1 MDQFRTVVEQ
11 TEVGVCFIS
20 ETWDRTHL
28 KKGKLISESLEIEGY
43 KWVRNVCQSNRGRG
57 KPHILISEKDFHI
70 TEISPEPITVPVN
83 VEVAWALLTP
93 KRKLQ
98 GTRINHIVVASVYY
112 SSTQTSRVAFLDHI
126 SESYHA
132 LCSNYGSDLKFIIGG
147 DVNRLNIKP
156 ILNLSAGLTQMVKV
170 PTRKNPDAILDIIIT
185 NISAL
190 YEQPYTLQ
198 PLEND
203 EDKSGVPSD
212 HLIVIMKLISNSS
225 QTMAPSS
232 ILA

>member
-1 MDQFRTVVEQ
+1 MDIYEPDGPKPRAVNLFVYCH
-11 TEVGVCFIS
+11 G
-20 ETWDRTHL
+20 L
-28 KKGKLISESLEIEGY
+28 KI
-43 KWVRNVCQSNRGRG
+43 QSCA
-57 KPHILISEKDFHI
+57 I
-70 TEISPEPITVPVN
+70 PVN
-83 VEVAWALLTP
+83 VEVVWALLKP

-156 ILNLSAGLTQMVKV
+156 ILSLSAGLTQMVKV

-198 PLEND
+198 PAFQEHRSL
-203 EDKSGVPSD
+203 
-212 HLIVIMKLISNSS
+212 LYI
-225 QTMAPSS
+225 
-232 ILA
+232 